1 MSDDAAE
8 IATETEAPPPAP
20 DRTATVLPFPS
31 NRPLDD
37 DRDRPEP
44 ARLRDVIGD
53 VLRDERRRQERT
65 LADVADDAAVSLPY
79 LSEVERG
86 VKEVSS
92 DLLAAIA
99 DALDLPLVEIL
110 ERSADRLRIDMRAS
124 SGSAIGRMQSSLG
137 FQLAA

>member
-8 IATETEAPPPAP
+8 IATEEDAAPPAP

-37 DRDRPEP
+37 DRDRDEP
-44 ARLRDVIGD
+44 ARLRDVIGK
-53 VLRDERRRQERT
+53 VLRDERRHQGRT

-86 VKEVSS
+86 RKDVSS

-99 DALDLPLVEIL
+99 DALELPLVEIL
-110 ERSADRLRIDMRAS
+110 ERSADRLRIDGRAS
-124 SGSAIGRMQSSLG
+124 SRSAIRRMQGPPS